1 MCDGC
6 GCDTLK
12 GADDREWHA
21 RQKAGGWHVHA
32 DGTVHRHDH
41 SHGPSHPYVPGR
53 ASRVAAG
60 EGVPASDPAPLDDRK
75 DDGTDGTSGSSNVST
90 GERPLSQAVIL

>member
-6 GCDTLK
+6 GCDHPK
-12 GADDREWHA
+12 APDDQAQRA

-53 ASRVAAG
+53 ASRVAA
-60 EGVPASDPAPLDDRK
+60 EEDVPAPAPALDDRK
-75 DDGTDGTSGSSNVST
+75 DNGADGTSGSSNAST
-90 GERPLSQAVIL
+90 GER

>member
-6 GCDTLK
+6 GCDKL
-12 GADDREWHA
+12 ASSPDDQAQRA

-41 SHGPSHPYVPGR
+41 LHGPSHPYVTGR
-53 ASRVAAG
+53 VFRVAAG
-60 EGVPASDPAPLDDRK
+60 EDVPPPGPVLNDRK
-75 DDGTDGTSGSSNVST
+75 DNGADGTSGSGKAST
-90 GERPLSQAVIL
+90 R